1 MPFQY
6 KRRSKDDLLLNL
18 LDHAVDDD
26 THASVL
32 STLAAGISAAATRIE
47 RIASPEIAQVVA
59 EDEVEVIESLLGTA
73 YVLSQTPIT
82 AVTHAALRAR
92 KQALDDGL
100 EFSAFGCDPREVRA
114 LGDRFDAQYSKIE
127 VVWALANYFKHR
139 DEWHR
144 STWTKPPRRNERTAA
159 VLKAVR
165 LQLSSNGNLRA
176 GAEALG
182 ITDYATLT
190 ILGDIIACWANEVR
204 SITRK
209 AFGR

>member
-32 STLAAGISAAATRIE
+32 STLAAGISAAATKIE
-47 RIASPEIAQVVA
+47 QIASPEIAQVVA

-73 YVLSQTPIT
+73 YVLCQTPPT
-82 AVTHAALRAR
+82 AVTQAR

-100 EFSAFGCDPREVRA
+100 EFSAFGCDPQEVRA
-114 LGDRFDAQYSKIE
+114 LGDHFNAQYSKVE

-144 STWTKPPRRNERTAA
+144 STWTKPPRRNERTVA
-159 VLKAVR
+159 VLNADDPPD
-165 LQLSSNGNLRA
+165 L
-176 GAEALG
+176 ALLDVHLN
-182 ITDYATLT
+182 DY
-190 ILGDIIACWANEVR
+190 
-204 SITRK
+204 
-209 AFGR
+209 FG